1 MKKNTLLKKI
11 AKTGEL
17 TAEKASGLASLF
29 LLHQPK
35 EPKQL
40 QK

>member
-1 MKKNTLLKKI
+1 MKNNVILKKI
-11 AKTGEL
+11 AKAGES
-17 TAEKASGLASLF
+17 TAVKASGLASLF